1 MKISKFALAPTS
13 ILHLRGPDDALAYA
27 DETRTLPMQI
37 EAYGPGSTV
46 HAEALAWQQNRM
58 VEMLKK
64 RGKVDQTA
72 AEKADNRAEFLSRV
86 TKRFINFGGPDDM
99 GTMNKADF
107 HAVYA
112 NVEMII
118 IPKQLEAHLDETA
131 NFIPSSATS

>member
-27 DETRTLPMQI
+27 DEARTMPLQI
-37 EAYGPGSTV
+37 ELYGPGSTV

-64 RGKVDQTA
+64 RGKVEQSAT
-72 AEKADNRAEFLSRV
+72 EKADNRAEFLSRV
-86 TKRFINFGGPDDM
+86 TKAFINFGGHDDM
-99 GTMNKADF
+99 GTTNKADF
-107 HAVYA
+107 HSAYA

-118 IPKQLEAHLDETA
+118 IPRQVESHLDETA